1 MQHGMNDTQPSGGAW
16 RSGGAYE
23 RYMGR
28 WSRQVAPR
36 FLQWLDAAPAQRW
49 LDLGCG
55 TGALGAGILEH
66 AAPRELIG
74 VDPSAGFLETARRE
88 LPADVTLRVGSADA
102 IPLDDASVDV
112 AVSGLVLNF
121 VPDAGAALREMVR
134 VTARGG
140 TVAVYVW
147 DYAQKMEMI
156 RRYWDAAL
164 QFDPAAGAQHLGERF
179 PLCRPEALAAALTDA
194 GLENVE
200 GAALEVTMHFS
211 DFDDYWQPFLG
222 GQGPAPAHA
231 MQLDEA
237 TRERVRE
244 RLRETLPRHSDSAI
258 DLPARAWAARGS
270 VPG

>member
-1 MQHGMNDTQPSGGAW
+1 MNSTAASGSAW

-28 WSRQVAPR
+28 WSRLLAPP
-36 FLQWLDAAPAQRW
+36 FLQWLDAPRAQRW

-55 TGALGAGILEH
+55 TGALGAAIVEH
-66 AAPRELIG
+66 AAPRALTG
-74 VDPSAGFLETARRE
+74 VDPSAGFLETARLA
-88 LPADVTLRVGSADA
+88 LPVSATLQQGSADP
-102 IPLDDASVDV
+102 IPLDDGAVDV

-121 VPDAGAALREMVR
+121 VPDAVAALREMAR
-134 VTARGG
+134 VTAGGG

-156 RRYWDAAL
+156 RRYWDAAA
-164 QFDPAAGAQHLGERF
+164 QFDPRAGAQHQGERF
-179 PLCRPEALAAALTDA
+179 PLCHPDALAAAFTHA
-194 GLENVE
+194 GLDDVQ
-200 GAALEVTMHFS
+200 GTALEITMRFA

-237 TRERVRE
+237 TRARVRE
-244 RLRETLPRHSDSAI
+244 RLRDTLPQQRDGSI
-258 DLPARAWAARGS
+258 ELPARAWAARAR
-270 VPG
+270 VAR

>member
-1 MQHGMNDTQPSGGAW
+1 MSSTPAPSDAW
-16 RSGGAYE
+16 HSGSAYD

-36 FLQWLDAAPAQRW
+36 FVQWLQAAPGQRW

-55 TGALGAGILEH
+55 TGALGAAIVEQ
-66 AAPRELIG
+66 ATPRMLTG
-74 VDPSAGFLETARRE
+74 VDPSAGFLEAARQQ
-88 LPADVTLRVGSADA
+88 LPDSVVLRQGGADA
-102 IPLDDASVDV
+102 IPLPDASVDV

-121 VPDAGAALREMVR
+121 VPDAVAALREMAR

-156 RRYWDAAL
+156 RRYWDAAAL
-164 QFDPAAGAQHLGERF
+164 FDAGAARQHQGERF
-179 PLCRPEALAAALTDA
+179 PLCEPRALAAALGEA
-194 GLENVE
+194 GLHSVQ
-200 GAALEVTMHFS
+200 GAALEITMHFA

-231 MQLDEA
+231 MRLDEA

-244 RLRETLPRHSDSAI
+244 RLRETLPRQPDNSI
-258 DLPARAWAARGS
+258 ELPARAWAARAS
-270 VPG
+270 VPR